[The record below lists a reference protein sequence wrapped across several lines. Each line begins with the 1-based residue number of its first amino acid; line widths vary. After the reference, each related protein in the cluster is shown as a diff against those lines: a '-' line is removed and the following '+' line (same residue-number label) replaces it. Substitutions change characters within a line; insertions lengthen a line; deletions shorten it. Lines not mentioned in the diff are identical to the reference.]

1 MEISKAS
8 GYAHSCKNS
17 CHPFGGVDLP
27 VCHRLSGMAGFLYGM
42 AVALLIPNILVSL
55 IA

>member
-17 CHPFGGVDLP
+17 CHPLVGLIYLCAIGSVVWLD
-27 VCHRLSGMAGFLYGM
+27 FLYGM